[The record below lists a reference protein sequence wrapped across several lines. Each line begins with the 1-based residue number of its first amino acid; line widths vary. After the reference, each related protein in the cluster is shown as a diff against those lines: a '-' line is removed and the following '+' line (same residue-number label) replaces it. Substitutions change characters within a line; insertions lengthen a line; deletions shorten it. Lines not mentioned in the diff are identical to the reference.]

1 MENGEILVSSWGVP
15 PPFPRFSPKSR
26 ESTACGLDGIV
37 MFQYHSFGGDF
48 FISEGWDYISW
59 MYYIKPMLV
68 NNDTIINYYITIMYY
83 NNVFQ

>member
-15 PPFPRFSPKSR
+15 PPFPCFSPKSR

-48 FISEGWDYISW
+48 SFQRDG
-59 MYYIKPMLV
+59 
-68 NNDTIINYYITIMYY
+68 ITLAGCITLNQCWLIMI
-83 NNVFQ
+83 Q